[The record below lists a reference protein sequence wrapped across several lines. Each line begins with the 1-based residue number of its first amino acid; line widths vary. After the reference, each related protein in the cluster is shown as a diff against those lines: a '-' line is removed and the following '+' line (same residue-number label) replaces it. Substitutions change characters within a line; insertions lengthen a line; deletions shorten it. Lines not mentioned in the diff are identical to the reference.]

1 MEINITNEEIK
12 DIAKQRIEKLVD
24 SKVREVLNSMYWQDL
39 SNRIDESVAVVVDRM
54 IAEEK
59 INKIIDKIDKKSII
73 DNISSKIATQIVE
86 SIKGW

>member
-39 SNRIDESVAVVVDRM
+39 SNRIDESVAVVVNRM
-54 IAEEK
+54 ITEEK